1 MEGADEVPP
10 QMLFLCV
17 SAWLSEFVGVLHS
30 TSPVALGSNPTHT
43 LIVFFVIELTQIPNF
58 PLNLTLDSEIEQKFE
73 KKKFGRG

>member
-30 TSPVALGSNPTHT
+30 TSPVALGSNPKHT
-43 LIVFFVIELTQIPNF
+43 LIVFFVIELTQIPNC
-58 PLNLTLDSEIEQKFE
+58 PLNLTLDSEIEQKF
-73 KKKFGRG
+73 